1 MALLSLQGLET
12 VHVGHVGS
20 FSKVPVNVC
29 KSEGFL
35 GLCACLAHD
44 GFGVY
49 SDSANSKT
57 GCRLQVL
64 GYKAYRAES
73 APQEF
78 LFLAEEL
85 AGPA

>member
-29 KSEGFL
+29 KSESFL
-35 GLCACLAHD
+35 GLAHD

-64 GYKAYRAES
+64 GYKAKRAES